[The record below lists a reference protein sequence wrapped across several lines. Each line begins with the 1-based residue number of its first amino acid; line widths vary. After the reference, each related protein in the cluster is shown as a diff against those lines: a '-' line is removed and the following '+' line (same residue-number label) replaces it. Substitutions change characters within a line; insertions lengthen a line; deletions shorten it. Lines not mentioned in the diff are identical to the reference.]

1 MNNCRNCNENRCLDE
16 KRCCNSTGS
25 QGCRCCVGPTGPQ
38 GVPGPTGPTGPTG
51 ATGAQGPMGLQG
63 PVGPMGPMGPR
74 GFIGPTGPT
83 GAQGSQ
89 GPTGPTGPTGSS
101 GLAGAT
107 GPTGPTGPIGLTG
120 ATGPTGAAGATGP
133 TGPTGSIG
141 LTGATGPTGPTGLS
155 GATGPTGPTGSTGP
169 TGPTGP
175 IGLTGATGPTGPTG
189 LTGETGPTGPTG
201 PAGTGTNMSGVI
213 PFAIDD
219 EYAEVSTDDLG
230 NPSIIQFAGFE
241 ANAINSGRP
250 TQLQEGDWAAGTITF
265 NFVNY
270 DQFYRSCFVMPYDAV
285 VKNIYVL
292 FGAKMSLF
300 LPEGSTLFPFAAL
313 AVLTSDIP
321 GQMTGEM
328 VFTILQDTLTFSDP
342 FIAPVGGGQVPKYTL
357 ERGSLTDINASIPA
371 GSLVGIIV
379 GCRAEGVT
387 SELFVRFSVSGGI
400 LLE

>member
-1 MNNCRNCNENRCLDE
+1 
-16 KRCCNSTGS
+16 
-25 QGCRCCVGPTGPQ
+25 
-38 GVPGPTGPTGPTG
+38 
-51 ATGAQGPMGLQG
+51 
-63 PVGPMGPMGPR
+63 
-74 GFIGPTGPT
+74 
-83 GAQGSQ
+83 
-89 GPTGPTGPTGSS
+89 
-101 GLAGAT
+101 
-107 GPTGPTGPIGLTG
+107 
-120 ATGPTGAAGATGP
+120 
-133 TGPTGSIG
+133 
-141 LTGATGPTGPTGLS
+141 
-155 GATGPTGPTGSTGP
+155 
-169 TGPTGP
+169 
-175 IGLTGATGPTGPTG
+175 
-189 LTGETGPTGPTG
+189 
-201 PAGTGTNMSGVI
+201 MSGVI

-230 NPSIIQFAGFE
+230 NPSIIQFAGYE

-265 NFVNY
+265 DFVNY

-313 AVLTSDIP
+313 AVLTSDTP
-321 GQMTGEM
+321 GQMTGGM
-328 VFTILQDTLTFSDP
+328 VFTILQDTLTYSDP
-342 FIAPVGGGQVPKYTL
+342 FIAPAGGGQVPKYTL
-357 ERGSLTDINASIPA
+357 ERGSLTDINVSIPA

>member
-1 MNNCRNCNENRCLDE
+1 
-16 KRCCNSTGS
+16 
-25 QGCRCCVGPTGPQ
+25 
-38 GVPGPTGPTGPTG
+38 
-51 ATGAQGPMGLQG
+51 
-63 PVGPMGPMGPR
+63 
-74 GFIGPTGPT
+74 
-83 GAQGSQ
+83 
-89 GPTGPTGPTGSS
+89 
-101 GLAGAT
+101 
-107 GPTGPTGPIGLTG
+107 
-120 ATGPTGAAGATGP
+120 
-133 TGPTGSIG
+133 
-141 LTGATGPTGPTGLS
+141 
-155 GATGPTGPTGSTGP
+155 
-169 TGPTGP
+169 
-175 IGLTGATGPTGPTG
+175 
-189 LTGETGPTGPTG
+189 
-201 PAGTGTNMSGVI
+201 MSGVI

-265 NFVNY
+265 NFANY

-357 ERGSLTDINASIPA
+357 ERGSLTDINVSIPA

-379 GCRAEGVT
+379 GCRAEGVA